1 MELNEKI
8 TLICNAAA
16 DKKATDITVVDIS
29 KMSVIADKFVIC
41 SAQSGAQVRAI
52 CDNIE
57 EQLKKQDIVVYRLDG
72 YDEARW
78 IVIDLSDVLVHIF
91 KDEDRAFY
99 NLEKLWNNGENT
111 YVFAE
116 K

>member
-1 MELNEKI
+1 MELNDKVA
-8 TLICNAAA
+8 LICQAAA
-16 DKKATDITVVDIS
+16 DKKANDIAIIDIS

-57 EQLKKQDIVVYRLDG
+57 EQLKKQNVQIYRLDG

-78 IVIDLSDVLVHIF
+78 IVLDLSDVLVHIF
-91 KDEDRAFY
+91 KDEDRLFY
-99 NLEKLWNNGENT
+99 NLEKLWSNGENT
-111 YVFAE
+111 YVFTD

>member
-1 MELNEKI
+1 MNLNDKV
-8 TLICNAAA
+8 TLICKAAA
-16 DKKATDITVVDIS
+16 DKKANNIAVIDIS
-29 KMSVIADKFVIC
+29 QMSVIADKFVIC

-57 EQLKKQDIVVYRLDG
+57 EHLKKQDVQIYRLDG

-78 IVIDLSDVLVHIF
+78 IVLDLSDVLVHIF
-91 KDEDRAFY
+91 KDEDRIFY

-111 YVFAE
+111 YVFEE